1 MTQPLAPDRLWRLLD
16 EAVRPVTPHPG
27 TFGRIC
33 WGVRRRRM
41 VRRAGVALLASLTI
55 AGGSVTGL
63 TLTLG
68 SAPVMSA
75 AAAGPDTVE
84 QSASGSLD
92 YLNPVTEGKRGIRR
106 DSGTS
111 PAAIAAANQD
121 PAGPCRWVPPARPPV
136 PSCPR

>member
-1 MTQPLAPDRLWRLLD
+1 MTQPLAPERLRRLLD
-16 EAVRPVTPHPG
+16 QAVQPVTPHPG

-41 VRRAGVALLASLTI
+41 VRRAGVALLAGLTI

-63 TLTLG
+63 TLT

-75 AAAGPDTVE
+75 AASGPDTVE

-92 YLNPVTEGKRGIRR
+92 YLNPVTEGKRGIRP

-111 PAAIAAANQD
+111 QAAVAAANQD
-121 PAGPCRWVPPARPPV
+121 LAGPCRWAPPARPPL